1 MTREEE
7 LRKQQQQG
15 IGEAAYHEPQQGIGT
30 PASNPGQNQG
40 IGTPAYHEPAG
51 SIGTPASKQPQT
63 GIGTPANHN
72 LNQAAQQPIQVM
84 PGVTQGTA
92 QKMQQAQQGYQPGAA
107 ATAAQQQ
114 LQQLMNSKPQ
124 GYNSNYVPQMDRI
137 LQEIQ
142 GQKEFKYEFNGDP
155 LFRSLA
161 DMYTQQA
168 KQASLNAQGQAAA
181 LTGGYGNSAAQLAG
195 SQAYQQAILPL
206 YDRGTELAQMAYQQH
221 QGAQADRYNQLSAL
235 LNMEQNAYG
244 QHRDEVADW
253 QNERNFAADR
263 YDTEEDRGYNRHI
276 NDLNYWTGLAQV
288 ENADYRDEQAR
299 QEAIR
304 QYNQD
309 YDMRQQQFEWQ
320 KDVDQRDYDRN
331 VLESD
336 RAYNENVR
344 QFEESLNWDKMSA
357 EQKYNMQLALAILEQ
372 GKMPS
377 EEMLAAAGI
386 SAEDAQLLMAQIATG
401 GGGGGKQKQP
411 VYYVDIAGNYYQD
424 DGKGGYTPVRPQDVD
439 PNGLED
445 RSKINQITGQ
455 NLANTWTAASR
466 AQEDK
471 KMREDAALAAQQKA
485 ADRAA
490 KESRENI
497 RQLLRGVDISKLLNR

>member
-7 LRKQQQQG
+7 LRMQQG
-15 IGEAAYHEPQQGIGT
+15 IGTAAYHEPQQGIGT
-30 PASNPGQNQG
+30 PANNQGQNQG
-40 IGTPAYHEPAG
+40 IDVPAYHEPAG

-63 GIGTPANHN
+63 GIGTPASNN

-84 PGVTQGTA
+84 PGVTAGTA

-114 LQQLMNSKPQ
+114 LQQLMDNKPQ
-124 GYNSNYVPQMDRI
+124 GYNSSYVPQMDRI
-137 LQEIQ
+137 LQQIQ

-221 QGAQADRYNQLSAL
+221 QGAQNDRYNQLSAL

-244 QHRDEVADW
+244 KYRDEVADW
-253 QNERNFAADR
+253 QNERNFAANR
-263 YDTEEDRGYNRHI
+263 YDTEEDRGYNRYI

-309 YDMRQQQFEWQ
+309 YDMRQQQFDWQ
-320 KDVDQRDYDRN
+320 KAVDQRDYDRN

-386 SAEDAQLLMAQIATG
+386 SAEDAQLLMAQIAQG
-401 GGGGGKQKQP
+401 GGGGTKQNQP

-424 DGKGGYTPVRPQDVD
+424 DGKGGYVPVRPQDVD

-455 NLANTWTAASR
+455 NIQNVWNAASN
-466 AQEDK
+466 AQQAQTAQQN
-471 KMREDAALAAQQKA
+471 AALAAQRQAEDQA
-485 ADRAA
+485 ARDN
-490 KESRENI
+490 KEKI
-497 RQLLRGVDISKLLNR
+497 RQMLQGVDLTKLFK